1 MSLYINH
8 YPPGEKKKKNLWT
21 KVDSNKN
28 IWLWHQYFDCSL
40 ATQQYISSKAYGL
53 LKHGVFI
60 KVAVERMK
68 LFPVVQAKNII
79 RKLLV
84 IPEPLCCYCVSKHI

>member
-53 LKHGVFI
+53 LKHGVFYKSCSRTHEI
-60 KVAVERMK
+60 VSCGTSQKHNKKAVGYSRTIM
-68 LFPVVQAKNII
+68 
-79 RKLLV
+79 LL
-84 IPEPLCCYCVSKHI
+84 LRQ